1 MKLNRTQALT
11 LSGMVVA
18 LYCAVMYL
26 TQSFAFGPYQIRL
39 ATGLYS
45 LSYLFPVLV
54 LPLSAANMLSNVLM
68 GGLGMLDVVGG
79 LAVGLVTAGGCWLVK
94 KLGLP
99 APLVIPIIILG
110 PGLMVPIWL
119 SVILGLPYGALALS
133 LCIGQ
138 TPPAILG
145 YGLIKL
151 MARTWVKNKN

>member
-1 MKLNRTQALT
+1 MKLNQTQALT
-11 LSGMVVA
+11 LSGMTVA
-18 LYCAVMYL
+18 LYCAIMYL

-79 LAVGLVTAGGCWLVK
+79 LIVGLVTAGGCWLVRT
-94 KLGLP
+94 LNLP
-99 APLVIPIIILG
+99 SLLVIPIIILG
-110 PGLMVPIWL
+110 PGLIVPIWL
-119 SVILGLPYGALALS
+119 SAILGLPYSALALS
-133 LCIGQ
+133 LCVGQ

-145 YGLIKL
+145 YGLIK
-151 MARTWVKNKN
+151 MMERTWLRGKN